1 MSTRLAAV
9 HGRYAKLCRRFPVG
23 LASVRSDIDPHNRID
38 LLMIIKP
45 RVRGFLCVTSHPAGC
60 DANIKRQIDYVK
72 SQGPIAEGPKRV
84 LVIGASTGY
93 GLSSR
98 ITAAFGCGADTLGI
112 FFEKEGTQTKPGT
125 AGWYNS
131 AAIHHHAQAAGLY
144 AKSINGDAFSN
155 AVKQKAIDTIK
166 ADMGQIDLVVYS
178 LASPRRQHPVTGVV
192 HNSTLK
198 PIGGDAV
205 QKGVN
210 TDKEEV
216 QDFHL
221 EQATQ
226 DEIDNTVAVMGGED
240 WQMWIDALDDAGVLA
255 DGAKTTAYTYIGE
268 KLTWDIYW
276 HGTIGAAK
284 KDLDKRVV
292 AIRAR
297 MAAKGGDARVSVL
310 KAVVTQASAAIPA
323 MPIYLALL
331 FKVMKEQGTHEGC
344 IEQIDGLFR
353 DSLYSTQPYL
363 DEEGRLRADGQELD
377 PAIQDAVAKLWQ
389 GVNTET
395 LRQLSDFEGYK
406 REFLQL
412 FGFEVDG
419 VDYAADVNPEVPIN
433 NMV

>member
-1 MSTRLAAV
+1 
-9 HGRYAKLCRRFPVG
+9 
-23 LASVRSDIDPHNRID
+23 
-38 LLMIIKP
+38 MIIKP
-45 RVRGFLCVTSHPAGC
+45 RVRGFLCITTHPLGC
-60 DANIKRQIDYVK
+60 EANVRSQIDYVK
-72 SQGPIAEGPKRV
+72 AQGPIENGPKRV

-93 GLSSR
+93 GLASR
-98 ITAAFGCGADTLGI
+98 ITAAFGAGASTLGI
-112 FFEKEGTQTKPGT
+112 FFEKEGTEKKPGT

-131 AAIHHHAQAAGLY
+131 AAFHKFAEGEGLY
-144 AKSINGDAFSN
+144 AKSINGDAFSDEI
-155 AVKQKAIDTIK
+155 KQKTIETIK
-166 ADMGQIDLVVYS
+166 ADLGQVDLVVYS
-178 LASPRRQHPVTGVV
+178 LAAPRRQHPVTGEI

-198 PIGGDAV
+198 PIGGDTV

-221 EQATQ
+221 EEASQE
-226 DEIDNTVAVMGGED
+226 EIDNTVAVMGGED
-240 WQMWIDALDDAGVLA
+240 WQMWIDALDEAGVLA
-255 DGAKTTAYTYIGE
+255 DGAKTTAYTYIGD

-292 AIRAR
+292 DIRER
-297 MAAKGGDARVSVL
+297 LAAKDGDARVSVL

-331 FKVMKEQGTHEGC
+331 FKVMKEQGSHEGC
-344 IEQIDGLFR
+344 IEQVDGLFR
-353 DSLYSTQPYL
+353 ESLYGAEPYL
-363 DEEGRLRADGQELD
+363 DEEGRLRADRKELD
-377 PAIQDAVAKLWQ
+377 PQVQAAVAELWQ
-389 GVNTET
+389 DINTQT
-395 LRQLSDFEGYK
+395 LRELSDFAGYK

-419 VDYAADVNPEVPIN
+419 VDYDADVDPVAPID

>member
-1 MSTRLAAV
+1 
-9 HGRYAKLCRRFPVG
+9 
-23 LASVRSDIDPHNRID
+23 
-38 LLMIIKP
+38 MIIKP

-60 DANIKRQIDYVK
+60 DANIKRQIDYVT
-72 SQGPIAEGPKRV
+72 SQGPIAGGPKRV

-131 AAIHHHAQAAGLY
+131 AAFHHHAQAAGLY